1 MGSLLRYNLSDV
13 ARGDGAMK
21 IDETMETASHETRG
35 GEEIVTSE
43 RSAGSVY
50 LNDESRRGFH

>member
-1 MGSLLRYNLSDV
+1 M